1 MTNKKSNL
9 SLIVPVMFT
18 FFIMG
23 FVDMVGTA
31 TNYVKADFQLSDT
44 MANFLPS
51 MVFLWFF
58 FLSVPTSL
66 LMNRI
71 GKKKTVLASLAVT
84 VLALVIPLFAYSY
97 PVMLV
102 SFCLL
107 GIGNTLMQVSLNPL
121 ITLIVKGDK
130 LASTLTFGQ
139 FIKAIASFIAP
150 ILASFLAVKFNNW
163 MLLYAVFL
171 AIAVIG
177 SVYLAVTPIEEDLSK
192 EKGTSFLGCLKLL
205 GDSTV
210 LLFFLGIVSHVGI
223 DVGVNTCAPKIL
235 MERLGV
241 PLSDAAIATSVYFL
255 FRTIGCFTGS
265 LILSKWDLK
274 KFFLLSV
281 ILMVAAMLGL
291 FFFKTRIGL
300 YAAIGL
306 VGYGNS
312 NIFSMIFSKAL
323 LYKEER
329 GNEMSGLMIMGL
341 IGGTVFPL
349 LMGILSDALRSQVGS
364 VLVISC
370 GVIYLLYLAS
380 RFLRKQ
386 AA

>member
-177 SVYLAVTPIEEDLSK
+177 TVYLAVTPIEEDLSK
-192 EKGTSFLGCLKLL
+192 EKGPSFLGCLKLL

-329 GNEMSGLMIMGL
+329 SNEMSGLMIMGL